1 MAFPWHGTSRGE
13 LLGEAAFRVQI
24 PRSFLRGPLGEV
36 LVAFIVAMTEGK
48 RSLVWGGAG
57 CNALC
62 NTYALLFLFL
72 CLLQGDPA

>member
-36 LVAFIVAMTEGK
+36 LVAFIVAMTRGQE
-48 RSLVWGGAG
+48 VAG
-57 CNALC
+57 LGWRW
-62 NTYALLFLFL
+62 
-72 CLLQGDPA
+72 LQCPL